1 MLSPK
6 GNPSMDNLASIFNSL
21 RKCLKVSI
29 KAHTV
34 NLKKVA

>member
-6 GNPSMDNLASIFNSL
+6 VNPSMDNLAAIFNAA
-21 RKCLKVSI
+21 RKCLKVSL